1 MEMSR
6 SRCWVQVGQAA
17 KKQLAGRQQCRY
29 AKKSLLGVA
38 SRGLSSSSRPIQPVR
53 SSSISSSSGYGDGF
67 IRRITA
73 GDRIRTRISPSYMTK
88 RDISDSD
95 STYISYGIADRLFTN
110 CSKQADYS
118 ISKKLRKADQVPK
131 AESGEEI
138 GEGSG
143 WWYEELGLLPTFSTW
158 AQVTFL
164 HMYLLTVRLR
174 GLPTSEAFQVY
185 NRYLF
190 EHFSQAAERRMV
202 EVHGITSRTVRV
214 SYLKDLFVQWR
225 GAIAAYDEG
234 IVKGDAQLAA
244 AVWRNLFKG
253 LPTDHKGEELD
264 WAKIAKVVLY
274 MRRSLDNLAEFQ
286 TQEVIFAFIQG
297 AGPDM
302 FFNPAE
308 LSIFARKTQGT
319 EESSSSSQGSPLGPP
334 RT

>member
-1 MEMSR
+1 M
-6 SRCWVQVGQAA
+6 
-17 KKQLAGRQQCRY
+17 
-29 AKKSLLGVA
+29 
-38 SRGLSSSSRPIQPVR
+38 
-53 SSSISSSSGYGDGF
+53 
-67 IRRITA
+67 
-73 GDRIRTRISPSYMTK
+73 
-88 RDISDSD
+88 
-95 STYISYGIADRLFTN
+95 SYGIADRLFTN
-110 CSKQADYS
+110 CSTQADYS

-174 GLPTSEAFQVY
+174 GLPTPEAFQVY

-202 EVHGITSRTVRV
+202 EVHALTSRTVRV

-244 AVWRNLFKG
+244 AIWRNLFKG
-253 LPTDHKGEELD
+253 LATDHKGEELD

-274 MRRSLDNLAEFQ
+274 MRRSLDNLAEFE
-286 TQEVIFAFIQG
+286 TQEVIFAFMEG
-297 AGPDM
+297 AGPEM
-302 FFNPAE
+302 FFNPVE
-308 LSIFARKTQGT
+308 LTVFARKAKSA
-319 EESSSSSQGSPLGPP
+319 EESSSSSQKSPLGSP

>member
-6 SRCWVQVGQAA
+6 SRCWAQVGQAA
-17 KKQLAGRQQCRY
+17 KKQLAGRQECRY

-38 SRGLSSSSRPIQPVR
+38 NRSLSSSSRPIQPIR
-53 SSSISSSSGYGDGF
+53 SSGSISCGYGDGF
-67 IRRITA
+67 IRKITA
-73 GDRIRTRISPSYMTK
+73 GDRIKTAITRSYTTK
-88 RDISDSD
+88 RGISDTD

-110 CSKQADYS
+110 CSEQADYS

-174 GLPTSEAFQVY
+174 GLPTPEAFQVY

-202 EVHGITSRTVRV
+202 EVHAITSRTVRV

-274 MRRSLDNLAEFQ
+274 MRRSLDNLAEFE

-297 AGPDM
+297 AGPEM
-302 FFNPAE
+302 FFNPPE
-308 LSIFARKTQGT
+308 LSVFAKKAEGD
-319 EESSSSSQGSPLGPP
+319 EESSSSSQAGPLGPP